1 VPEGLEQARDAFAK
15 ELSPQI
21 APRDQAGRFVATED
35 KPQPMFATRSLE
47 GDPLTG
53 DTSDGGDNERLREIE
68 QEVADGR
75 LDERQGRRAA
85 QDVQNLRRT
94 PADDRHE
101 PTETE
106 QGDELLD
113 DEPVDETPAEDD
125 GEKYEV
131 TVEGETQHVSLV
143 EALRGY
149 IRQETFHKRLQ
160 QINQEKTGVDAEAQR
175 LRQNWQHLIKA
186 RQDYEQDM
194 QAMIPAEPN
203 WDQEFARD
211 PGAAHNHQ
219 KIFAALYSKLAQS
232 RQQRAQYE
240 AFNAQEEARR
250 VERYAV
256 DGFSKF
262 VMDNK
267 IPDEATLQKELKSM
281 RRTAAAAG
289 FTEYEVATVYDP
301 RMLTVLR
308 KASKYDRMTAATRPR
323 AVIPG
328 KGRTLTPGA
337 ATPLSGNATRKGL
350 DDALRR
356 QASSG
361 SLDATTE
368 VFRRLL

>member
-1 VPEGLEQARDAFAK
+1 MFGLR
-15 ELSPQI
+15 P
-21 APRDQAGRFVATED
+21 
-35 KPQPMFATRSLE
+35 LE

-53 DTSDGGDNERLREIE
+53 DTSDGGDNERLRAIE

-85 QDVQNLRRT
+85 QDVQNVRRAS
-94 PADDRHE
+94 ADERHE
-101 PTETE
+101 PAETE
-106 QGDELLD
+106 QADELLE
-113 DEPVDETPAEDD
+113 DEPLDEAVPDD
-125 GEKYEV
+125 GEKYEI

-149 IRQETFHKRLQ
+149 VRQETFHKRLQ
-160 QINQEKTGVDAEAQR
+160 QLNQDKTGVDAEAQR
-175 LRQNWQHLIKA
+175 LQQNWRHLIKA

-194 QAMIPAEPN
+194 QAMIPQEPN

-211 PGAAHNHQ
+211 AQAAHAHQ
-219 KIFAALYSKLAQS
+219 KIFAALYGKLAQS
-232 RQQRAQYE
+232 RQARAQYE
-240 AFNAQEEARR
+240 AYNAQEEARR
-250 VERYAV
+250 VERYATE
-256 DGFSKF
+256 GFSKF

-267 IPDEATLQKELKSM
+267 IPDEATLKKELQSM

-289 FTEYEVATVYDP
+289 FNEYEVATVYDP

-308 KASKYDRMTAATRPR
+308 KASKYDRMVAATRPR

-337 ATPLSGNATRKGL
+337 ATPLSGNAPRKSL